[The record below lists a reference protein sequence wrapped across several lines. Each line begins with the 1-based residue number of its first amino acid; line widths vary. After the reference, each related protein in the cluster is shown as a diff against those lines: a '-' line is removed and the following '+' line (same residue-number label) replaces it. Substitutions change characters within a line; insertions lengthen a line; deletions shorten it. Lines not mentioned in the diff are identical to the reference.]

1 MCPPIP
7 PWQGSGK
14 KGSEEMCVCVL
25 LCKCN
30 TALDVMP
37 LHDGVRRKVEKN
49 SVLFLL
55 RLVSESQKNKQ
66 GRIEKAASIV
76 RPVAVIYPN
85 AYGRTVNKKGKQ
97 KVGRLLSLRFT
108 PSFFSFVVA
117 QSLLHAL
124 FKTYRAAATESS
136 PPQRS
141 SSAPT
146 QRLR

>member
-1 MCPPIP
+1 MCVHPFPL
-7 PWQGSGK
+7 GKGGVK

-30 TALDVMP
+30 KALDVMP
-37 LHDGVRRKVEKN
+37 LHDGVRRKVEKQ

-55 RLVSESQKNKQ
+55 RLVSKSQKNKTKKD
-66 GRIEKAASIV
+66 RES
-76 RPVAVIYPN
+76 RPNSEVSGCRQSQRAR
-85 AYGRTVNKKGKQ
+85 RTVNKKGKQ
-97 KVGRLLSLRFT
+97 AWEECLRCVFLHLFDHFCGALSHL
-108 PSFFSFVVA
+108 S
-117 QSLLHAL
+117 

-146 QRLR
+146 QRHR